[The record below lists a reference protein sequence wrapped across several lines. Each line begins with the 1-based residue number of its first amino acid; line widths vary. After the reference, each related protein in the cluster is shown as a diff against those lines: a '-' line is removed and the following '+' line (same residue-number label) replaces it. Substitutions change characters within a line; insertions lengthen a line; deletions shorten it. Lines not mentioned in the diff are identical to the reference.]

1 MTNISSTENTNAEAI
16 DARSRLISSALR
28 LFAEKGF
35 KAASTREICEAAGVN
50 LSAIRYYFGDKAGL
64 YRAVF
69 NRPIG
74 ETVCHA
80 NIAGYLELPLAEALN
95 SFFKEFLVPLKKS
108 EEIRLVMKLYYREML
123 EPSECWQQEVD
134 SEIKPQHEALVAV
147 LKAHLHLPEID
158 VDVQRL
164 AFAIIG
170 MAAYFYVGQEVVYA
184 ISPSVLNSPAAIDAL
199 AERLAGYAVAMIESE
214 AQRRNIPVQ
223 L

>member
-1 MTNISSTENTNAEAI
+1 VTYISPSENNAEAI
-16 DARSRLISSALR
+16 DARSRLIRSALH

-74 ETVCHA
+74 KTVCHA
-80 NIAGYLELPLAEALN
+80 NISSYQELPLAQALN
-95 SFFKEFLVPLKKS
+95 AFFKEFLAPLKKS
-108 EEIRLVMKLYYREML
+108 EEIKLVMKLYYREIL

-134 SEIKPQHEALVAV
+134 SEIKPQHEALAAV
-147 LKAHLHLPEID
+147 LKSHLHLAEID
-158 VDVQRL
+158 ADVQRL

-199 AERLAGYAVAMIESE
+199 AERLAGYAVAMIENE
-214 AQRRNIPVQ
+214 ARRRTISDQR
-223 L
+223 